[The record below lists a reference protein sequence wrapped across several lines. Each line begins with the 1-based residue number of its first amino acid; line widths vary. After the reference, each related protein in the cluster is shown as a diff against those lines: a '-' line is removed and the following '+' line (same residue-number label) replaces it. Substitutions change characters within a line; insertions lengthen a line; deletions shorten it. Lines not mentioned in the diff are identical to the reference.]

1 MKKLLCLTL
10 LAGAVHAAPA
20 SKPLDPAAPQQDLQS
35 VRKAIT
41 TLQQDIAQ
49 KEAARQQTASAIAQS
64 EEALEATHEA
74 LNALEQKQGS
84 SSNQLEQY
92 QAELLGIRMKVAETR
107 QRVGKLLAS
116 TYKRGQHDAMNLML
130 NQGDPNQASRDL
142 TYYTHI
148 SRAQQELI
156 ARLRDQEIQL
166 QAITERLEDEL
177 VRLGRM
183 SAEKVQQ
190 KRRIEAA
197 KNQRQVQVS
206 QLDASIRA
214 QQTRLQQLKED
225 EKQLTVLIAR
235 INAEIERRRQEAIKK
250 AAAAK
255 KAREE
260 AARLA
265 AEKRRL
271 QVAEAKK
278 QGKKPPPEP
287 KAPPVERVD
296 EVVDGSASGRAFKS
310 LQGRMKLPVSGEIAG
325 RFGAARGEGN
335 SWKGLYIRTA
345 PGTPVRVV
353 ADGTVVYADW
363 LRGFGNAMI
372 IDHGGNYLT
381 VYTGF
386 SAMARGNGAGVK
398 AGDVLGTS
406 GTMESGETGLYF
418 ELRYLGRPINPQ
430 SWAR

>member
-1 MKKLLCLTL
+1 VKKLLCLTL

-74 LNALEQKQGS
+74 LNALEQKQGNS
-84 SSNQLEQY
+84 SSQLEQY

-197 KNQRQVQVS
+197 KNQRQAQVS

-265 AEKRRL
+265 AEKRRQ

-287 KAPPVERVD
+287 KQPAVERVD

>member
-265 AEKRRL
+265 AEKRRQ

>member
-74 LNALEQKQGS
+74 LNALEQKQGNS
-84 SSNQLEQY
+84 SSQLEQY

-197 KNQRQVQVS
+197 KNQRQAQVS

-265 AEKRRL
+265 AEKRRQ

-287 KAPPVERVD
+287 KQPAVERVD

>member
-255 KAREE
+255 KAHEE

-265 AEKRRL
+265 AEKRRQ

-287 KAPPVERVD
+287 KAPPVERID

>member
-418 ELRYLGRPINPQ
+418 E
-430 SWAR
+430 